1 MKEDFEDIF
10 QDEEY
15 SELVNRYEEMVKQ
28 KTSYFFDVSEFEN
41 IIDYYIDSNNANNAL
56 DVVKYATQQ
65 HPGSVSIQLKKAQVL
80 IDKGLAAN
88 ALKVIEQIELIE
100 YSNSDV
106 FLVKGSALNI
116 IGRYNEAEKAF
127 DHAIDVSIDDKV
139 DIIHTVA
146 QSFEQIGR
154 YKTALK
160 YLHQAF
166 DLESNNIM
174 LLYDIGYCYEKLGQ
188 INRSID
194 YYNQYLDLEPFS
206 ENGWYNL
213 GILYNK
219 SENYPKAIEAYEF
232 AIAINPDFSVA
243 YFNLANTFSNKEDY
257 HSAILNY
264 KEYLKFDGKSVE
276 ILTYIGDCYD
286 NLKEFD
292 IALNYYDEAL
302 SEDPFYADA
311 MYGKANVLYSMG
323 KMKKALPWVEKA
335 IVIDDLNPEYHYLI
349 GNIYTDTD
357 QLDFA
362 IESYKKAVDIDP
374 EELDFVIA
382 LSDAYIR
389 KELFF
394 EASNVLIEYTK
405 DHSGNAIIYFRLS
418 GCFLN
423 LKKQKKALD
432 YFEKGLKLDQ
442 KKYEEAVKLFPEIVE
457 NKSINKLLSKYY
469 LD

>member
-1 MKEDFEDIF
+1 MKEDFEDVF

-15 SELVNRYEEMVKQ
+15 SELVNRYEEMVKH
-28 KTSYFFDVSEFEN
+28 KTKYFFDVSEFEN
-41 IIDYYIDSNNANNAL
+41 IIDYYIDSNNTNNAL

-80 IDKGLAAN
+80 IDKGLAAH
-88 ALKVIEQIELIE
+88 ALKVIERIELIE

-106 FLVKGSALNI
+106 FLIKGSALNVT
-116 IGRYNEAEKAF
+116 GHYNDAEKAF
-127 DHAIDVSIDDKV
+127 DIAIELSIDDKI

-166 DLESNNIM
+166 ELESSNIM

-194 YYNQYLDLEPFS
+194 YYKQYLDMEPFS

-219 SENYPKAIEAYEF
+219 SENYNKAIDAYEF
-232 AIAINPDFSVA
+232 ALAINPDFSVA
-243 YFNLANTFSNKEDY
+243 YFNLANSLSNKEDY
-257 HSAILNY
+257 HNAILNY

-286 NLKEFD
+286 SLKEYD
-292 IALNYYDEAL
+292 VALKYYDKAL
-302 SEDPFYADA
+302 TEDPFYAEA
-311 MYGKANVLYSMG
+311 IYGKANVMYRIG
-323 KMKKALPWVEKA
+323 KTEQALPLIENA
-335 IVIDDLNPEYHYLI
+335 IVIDDLNPEYHFLL
-349 GNIYTDTD
+349 GNIHSD
-357 QLDFA
+357 LNKWDFA
-362 IESYKKAVDIDP
+362 IDSYKKACDIDP
-374 EELDFVIA
+374 EELDFNLA
-382 LSDAYIR
+382 LSEAYI
-389 KELFF
+389 KTAKYI
-394 EASNVLIEYTK
+394 EAIQILIEFSK
-405 DHSGNAIIYFRLS
+405 DHAGNAIFYFRLS
-418 GCFLN
+418 VCYLQI
-423 LKKQKKALD
+423 KKPKKALD
-432 YFEKGLKLDQ
+432 AFEKGLILDSKMYQ
-442 KKYEEAVKLFPEIVE
+442 EAVKLFPEIVE
-457 NKSINKLLSKYY
+457 NKAINKLLNKYY